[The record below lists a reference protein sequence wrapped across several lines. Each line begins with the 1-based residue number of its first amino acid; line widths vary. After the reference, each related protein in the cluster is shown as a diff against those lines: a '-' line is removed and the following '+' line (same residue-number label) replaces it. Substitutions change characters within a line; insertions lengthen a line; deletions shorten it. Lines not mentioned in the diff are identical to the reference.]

1 MLKRKQWQ
9 HYRELLRK
17 GDKMTRQEIVTILTL
32 LAGNYES
39 FSKRTETDEQVKVM
53 LDTWQECL
61 GDLDYKLVL
70 QAVKKTM
77 IESPYPPTIHDIRK
91 NAIEMINPSNQNS
104 AIEAWNEAYSMICSG
119 GYMTEEEFNKAS
131 PEVKKFFGNVRQVK
145 ELARTDIATV
155 NTVTKGQFLK
165 QYEIITERQKE
176 QRLLPENMKEQLL
189 KLQSNFIKQIGD

>member
-1 MLKRKQWQ
+1 MKKSEMVQ
-9 HYRELLRK
+9 
-17 GDKMTRQEIVTILTL
+17 IITL

-39 FSKRTETDEQVKVM
+39 VANKSQVQREMM
-53 LDTWQECL
+53 LNTWQEFL

-70 QAVKKTM
+70 QAVKKTI

-119 GYMTEEEFNKAS
+119 GYMTEEEFDRAS

-145 ELARTDIATV
+145 ELARTDVATV

-189 KLQSNFIKQIGD
+189 KLESNFIKQIGD